1 MAIVTLNASDSGTVS
16 RGVINDN
23 FTDLDTTKA
32 DLASPTFT
40 GTPVL
45 PTGTTGVT
53 QSASD
58 NSTKLATTAYVDT
71 AAQPTQ
77 FPASQIFSGASPTS
91 MTDLDLSSVVGAQSR
106 IVLLK
111 VQITGGGNDLVYYF
125 RKNGETDNQPTTVSA
140 GTSSTGV
147 LGVATTRF
155 AYVIVPTDSA
165 GIVEWVSYTG
175 GSGTSGTTV
184 IDVEA
189 YW

>member
-1 MAIVTLNASDSGTVS
+1 MAIVTLTSGESGANSLIAINA
-16 RGVINDN
+16 N
-23 FTDLDTTKA
+23 FVDLDTTKA

-58 NSTKLATTAYVDT
+58 NSTKLATTAYVDV

-77 FPASQIFSGASPTS
+77 FPTTEIFSGASPTS
-91 MTDLDLSSVVGAQSR
+91 MTDLDLSSVVGTQSR

-111 VQITGGGNDLVYYF
+111 VQITGGGNDLTYYF
-125 RKNGETDNQPTTVSA
+125 RKNGETDNQPVTVCS
-140 GTSSTGV
+140 GVSSTGV
-147 LGVATTRF
+147 LAVATTRF